1 MCVYVS
7 VGLSVCVCVALA
19 VCVCVCARARII
31 YTAKKTEQSKPAR
44 LPCVVQQAGQAAQAY
59 SKKGQRGAG
68 TTVSCGPAR
77 LYSPP
82 LPPPFSKPSHG
93 RRLPYLCYSVPVCA
107 KASLSR
113 YPSH

>member
-82 LPPPFSKPSHG
+82 PPPPLFQAQPWPSPA
-93 RRLPYLCYSVPVCA
+93 LSVLFGACLR
-107 KASLSR
+107 KG
-113 YPSH
+113 